1 MRIAPSI
8 VAGSIAVLA
17 AIASPALANTT
28 SVNSHANANAKQ
40 TDEDT
45 SSPGCSAYQK
55 GADGSWVQAPCH
67 EGNETAT
74 APVQSKHASHHPAN
88 ESTTR

>member
-17 AIASPALANTT
+17 AIASPVSANT
-28 SVNSHANANAKQ
+28 SSLNSHANANAKQ
-40 TDEDT
+40 TDEGA

-55 GADGSWVQAPCH
+55 GPDGSWVQMPCH
-67 EGNETAT
+67 EGNEAT
-74 APVQSKHASHHPAN
+74 QAPVRSKHASHHPAN
-88 ESTTR
+88 ETTTR